1 MFCGRGDGRFMKKY
15 TENNKEETLYRYAT
29 LFKESENLYVYSK
42 FLEKATKAMSF
53 KSKRKKPYNKRSIMR
68 QVVECILGEV
78 FLFDLKYDYSLDD
91 AGTAE
96 TAVWRMDKFE
106 KQMDKTKEKRN
117 CFMPKEDML
126 LTGEAYAKSILRCLP
141 FPANDGEWDAESLSR
156 ISGYTGKE
164 ENPKEWFKG
173 ISPKKANCILEELLD
188 ISQYV
193 IGWDDLIN
201 YYEKDKLVVGITE
214 EIGKECDYEIG
225 RIDPF
230 YVHKLMS
237 VMESKI
243 SIPLSV
249 VEKEWNES
257 EFKIKDLLEDGKQ
270 YFFEPRVRFGRI
282 IGLINDIRKMTEL
295 AGEDEN
301 EEGFLD
307 SLKEKEQHLRMVLF
321 VEKITPSLAY
331 FVKMINYT
339 VEKESELI
347 MKDNMPYFGLYV
359 CKDVNIT

>member
-1 MFCGRGDGRFMKKY
+1 MKKY
-15 TENNKEETLYRYAT
+15 TESSKEENLYRYAM

-126 LTGEAYAKSILRCLP
+126 LTGEAYVKSILRCLP
-141 FPANDGEWDAESLSR
+141 FPANDEEWDAESLSR
-156 ISGYTGKE
+156 ISGYTGE
-164 ENPKEWFKG
+164 EETPKEWFKG
-173 ISPKKANCILEELLD
+173 ISPKKANGILEELLD
-188 ISQYV
+188 ISSYV
-193 IGWDDLIN
+193 IDWDDLKS
-201 YYEKDKLVVGITE
+201 YYKRDNLVVSIAA

-230 YVHKLMS
+230 YLHKLMS
-237 VMESKI
+237 VVESKI

-249 VEKEWNES
+249 VEMDWNER
-257 EFKIKDLLEDGKQ
+257 EFKINELLEDGKQ
-270 YFFEPRVRFGRI
+270 FYFEPRVRFGRV
-282 IGLINDIRKMTEL
+282 IGLINDIRKMTGL
-295 AGEDEN
+295 AGEKEYN
-301 EEGFLD
+301 EKEFFD

-339 VEKESELI
+339 VEKESGLI